1 MISGVEMKER
11 FLCHGGN
18 VEVIRFRGYS
28 SNIYIIVSHP
38 EKKSFLVDCGLPA
51 DIPNLLNS
59 MENENL
65 PGIEKVICTHFHVD
79 HCSGWIEL
87 KKALPDAVI
96 MFHKEAEPIVSGAQK
111 MEFPAISDFTDIMI
125 PAMKESGYVPS
136 FKEAMTNLYYGTSF
150 KSRFPMDKVKF
161 FDSDE
166 NVLPGFQTVF
176 TPGHRP
182 EETSFFEP
190 ESGLFIS
197 GDFII
202 VMNRKILVNT
212 FVYDSKKQMES
223 LEKIKKFDN
232 LMMLL
237 PGHGECL
244 DFNELILK
252 YIPK

>member
-1 MISGVEMKER
+1 MKER

-18 VEVIRFRGYS
+18 FEVIRFAGHS
-28 SNIYIIVSHP
+28 SNIFIIVDRI
-38 EKKSFLVDCGLPA
+38 ENRTYLVDCGLPA
-51 DIPNLLNS
+51 DISDLIRA
-59 MENENL
+59 MEKEKL
-65 PGIEKVICTHFHVD
+65 PAIEKVICTHFHVD

-87 KKALPDAVI
+87 KKAFPDAVI
-96 MFHKEAEPIVSGAQK
+96 MFHKAAEPIVSGAQK
-111 MEFPAISDFTDIMI
+111 MEFPAMSDFTDIMI

-136 FKEAMTNLYYGTSF
+136 FKEVMTNIYYGTSF

-161 FDSDE
+161 FDPDE
-166 NVLPGFQTVF
+166 TVLPGFKTVF

-190 ESGLFIS
+190 GSGLFIS

-202 VMNRKILVNT
+202 VMNHRIIVNT

-237 PGHGECL
+237 PGHGECM

-252 YIPK
+252 YDPK